1 MALTTASEGWLP
13 ISGDRLVDLAVPVG
27 LAVVTW
33 LTLLLAVGVL
43 VRVSAPS
50 VLDLVPLFFVV
61 VLLWPVYLAAPWR
74 DGVSARVRRWARDQ
88 PTEFAVVVGLGLLP
102 LVPFAP
108 DLLVSLL
115 QLPYRGS
122 GIFFGASL
130 FYRQRFGPTAG
141 RLLLVFAQTTLQ
153 LIWLFLLST
162 GVLGLVRRLR

>member
-1 MALTTASEGWLP
+1 MSLTTASEGRLP
-13 ISGDRLVDLAVPVG
+13 ISADRLVDLAVPVG

-33 LTLLLAVGVL
+33 LTLLLGVGVL

-74 DGVSARVRRWARDQ
+74 EGVSGRVRGWASRHT
-88 PTEFAVVVGLGLLP
+88 TEFAVVVGLALLP
-102 LVPFAP
+102 LVPFVP

-122 GIFFGASL
+122 GVFFGASL
-130 FYRQRFGPTAG
+130 FYRQRLGATAG
-141 RLLLVFAQTTLQ
+141 RLLLVFAQTSFQ
-153 LIWLFLLST
+153 LIWLFLLSK